1 VNDRIAVLIPSRN
14 RPAYLKK
21 AIASVLDTSTR
32 ADVLVYLDDDQN
44 GLYEKLIRSD
54 RVIVHHGPRV
64 GPVQSAN
71 YLVSEH
77 PDYSAYGLITD
88 DTTMITPGWDLW
100 LLDVL
105 SAFPGRLVVVSPR
118 HNLGE
123 HVDMPFVSS
132 EWINLVGWYACPDM
146 IHYSWPILTGLI
158 GEMTAIVHAPESG
171 FSIHHVGLEHT
182 NTEVRDRDA
191 RVFFDYVALKLPV
204 FVERIRQAMTTR
216 PAEAP
221 CQK

>member
-1 VNDRIAVLIPSRN
+1 MTNRIAVLIPSRS
-14 RPAYLKK
+14 RPQYLER

-32 ADVLVYLDDDQN
+32 ADVLVYLDDDQI
-44 GLYEKLIRSD
+44 GLYDNIVASE
-54 RVIVHHGPRV
+54 RVIVVYGPRV
-64 GPVQSAN
+64 GPVKSAN
-71 YLVSEH
+71 QLVTDH

-123 HVDMPFVSS
+123 HVDMPFVSR
-132 EWINLVGWYACPDM
+132 EWIDLVGWYACPDM

-158 GEMTAIVHAPESG
+158 GEMTAIVHAPENG
-171 FSIHHVGLEHT
+171 FSIEHLGLEHT

-191 RVFFDYVALKLPV
+191 RVFFDYVALKLPA
-204 FVERIRQAMTTR
+204 FVEKIRQEMVR
-216 PAEAP
+216 
-221 CQK
+221 